1 MSPTPLLV
9 FPLGKILY
17 VADDVILLPG
27 SNKPSVVNLWEVVR
41 LPAGATFSYT
51 LAKLCAIAWMRDG
64 FGTAQFRVDIVD
76 AASNTVVRR
85 SQTYPVTFHD
95 RRRSALVKIQLQD
108 VVLPHPGTYLV
119 EFFCENQFIDDQP
132 IEVL

>member
-76 AASNTVVRR
+76 AASIRSSGGVRPTPSDFRIAAAPRWSR
-85 SQTYPVTFHD
+85 SNYRTWYCRTP
-95 RRRSALVKIQLQD
+95 ALIW
-108 VVLPHPGTYLV
+108 
-119 EFFCENQFIDDQP
+119 
-132 IEVL
+132 